1 MLKFCIDVKFLP
13 DDIILEYMSDQPS
26 KTKLCHRFDGVT
38 YFFKNVPQ
46 QNALENIANVP
57 SV

>member
-1 MLKFCIDVKFLP
+1 MLKFCIDVKFLS
-13 DDIILEYMSDQPS
+13 DFILKYTIDQPS

-46 QNALENIANVP
+46 QNVLENIANVP

>member
-46 QNALENIANVP
+46 QNVL
-57 SV
+57 